1 MPGSSLAKEATKVAG
16 SHSGLNWVCKLPCGK
31 TVSCQGS
38 RLVETVGEP
47 FSKMNCVAKEPEI
60 RTKSSA
66 LRRCTCG
73 VLKPQGPR
81 NPTVMAAEVPMRA
94 GNETRS
100 AETVAPP
107 LPAVLAAPVGGD
119 LYEKMKSE
127 SERSL
132 SREEAFGAER
142 RASTRV
148 RLFATWLILGSGGLR
163 PIGGRVL
170 VDWGGWLEYA
180 DVTC

>member
-1 MPGSSLAKEATKVAG
+1 M
-16 SHSGLNWVCKLPCGK
+16 
-31 TVSCQGS
+31 SCQGS
-38 RLVETVGEP
+38 RLVETVREW
-47 FSKMNCVAKEPEI
+47 FSKMNCVDKEPEI

-66 LRRCTCG
+66 LRRWTCG

-94 GNETRS
+94 GKETLS

-107 LPAVLAAPVGGD
+107 LPAVAAASVGGY

-127 SERSL
+127 SDVRRL

-142 RASTRV
+142 RAPTRV
-148 RLFATWLILGSGGLR
+148 RLFATWLTFGSGGLR
-163 PIGGRVL
+163 PMGGRVL
-170 VDWGGWLEYA
+170 VGWGGWL
-180 DVTC
+180 

>member
-1 MPGSSLAKEATKVAG
+1 M
-16 SHSGLNWVCKLPCGK
+16 
-31 TVSCQGS
+31 SCQGS
-38 RLVETVGEP
+38 SLVETVRER
-47 FSKMNCVAKEPEI
+47 FSKMNWVDKEPEI

-94 GNETRS
+94 GKETRS

-127 SERSL
+127 SDGRRL
-132 SREEAFGAER
+132 SREEALGAER

-148 RLFATWLILGSGGLR
+148 RLFAALLIFGSGGLR

-170 VDWGGWLEYA
+170 VGWGGWLEFV
-180 DVTC
+180 DVAC